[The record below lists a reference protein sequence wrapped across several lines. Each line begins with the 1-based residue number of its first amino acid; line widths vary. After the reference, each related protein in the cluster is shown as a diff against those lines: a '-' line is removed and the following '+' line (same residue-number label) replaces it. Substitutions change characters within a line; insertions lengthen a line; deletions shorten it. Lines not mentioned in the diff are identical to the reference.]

1 LLNRQKTKPKKRRSI
16 LSLSYVFASFFGA
29 LMIGSSYAYF
39 NYKFTKYN
47 FIDFNQV
54 TLWSKTDIFTP
65 IKDEYIV
72 VLFNSNNKIVLQK
85 IKNLNRDYP
94 ILAIDINQK
103 RFQSNDRVIFVTSS
117 MSNILQVVQKFNI
130 YSVPSFFM
138 IKRQNKI
145 LYKQDSS
152 VQMLENF

>member
-1 LLNRQKTKPKKRRSI
+1 
-16 LSLSYVFASFFGA
+16 
-29 LMIGSSYAYF
+29 MIGSSYAYF

-94 ILAIDINQK
+94 ILAIDINQE